1 MFCESCLHCSPL
13 HPRDWSSVADE
24 VRRRRM
30 SNVFEREGAHHTFEN
45 SIRYYCVKIWLMM
58 LVSNLQRSLPFSL
71 TCGVSR
77 PHGNRFTSRNVSSL
91 AYKVNLET
99 KDGSMAELEV
109 PEGESILSVAI
120 DQGLDLPHDCKLG
133 VCMNCAARLVSG
145 EVDQSAGML
154 RDDVQE
160 KGYTLLCI
168 AIPQTDVDVKVI
180 EEEELLAEVMDA

>member
-1 MFCESCLHCSPL
+1 M
-13 HPRDWSSVADE
+13 
-24 VRRRRM
+24 
-30 SNVFEREGAHHTFEN
+30 TFKAGMRAACHN
-45 SIRYYCVKIWLMM
+45 SISYFCVYIRLMM
-58 LVSNLQRSLPFSL
+58 LVSNLQRTLPLSM

-77 PHGNRFTSRNVSSL
+77 AHGNRLTRRNNSCL

-120 DQGLDLPHDCKLG
+120 EQGLDLPHDCKLG

-168 AIPQTDVDVKVI
+168 AIPQTDVEVKVI